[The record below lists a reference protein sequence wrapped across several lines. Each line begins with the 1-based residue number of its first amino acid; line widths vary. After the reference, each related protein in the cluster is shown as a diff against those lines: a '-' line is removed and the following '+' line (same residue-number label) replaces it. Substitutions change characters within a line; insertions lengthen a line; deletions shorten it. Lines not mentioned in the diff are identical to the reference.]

1 MDRTQSHAAPTP
13 VDAGHRRY
21 LVALVIGDIIAFLLF
36 AAIGRRSH
44 GEAAGLAA
52 GLQVIET
59 AAPFLLGWFL
69 TAPFTRAYRQVT
81 GPAMMARRTALAW
94 LIAWPLGLLLRGLYL
109 SRGIPPSFAI
119 VTLLS
124 NGVILCGWRVLFAW
138 LGDRLYKRPT
148 HPL

>member
-1 MDRTQSHAAPTP
+1 MDHTQSPAVTTGIDP
-13 VDAGHRRY
+13 GHRRY
-21 LVALVIGDIIAFLLF
+21 LIALIIGDIIAFLLF

-52 GLQVIET
+52 GVQVIET

-81 GPAMMARRTALAW
+81 GPAVMARRTALAW

-109 SRGIPPSFAI
+109 SRGIPLSFAI

-124 NGVILCGWRVLFAW
+124 NGVILCGWRTFFAW
-138 LGDRLYKRPT
+138 LRARRET
-148 HPL
+148 